1 MLQIKRSELKKLAQ
15 NKLGDDSIESQNK
28 VLVMISTSLAART
41 SYTVVGDEKEV
52 DFNKMIELHDRLI
65 NQDPPHSSPMEHC
78 ARAMS
83 DEEYFKSYRGNTL
96 PLGYLNKEDALIEG
110 YLDKKDKNVG
120 WCGPYKGFM
129 SYRYFIDNK
138 IEL

>member
-41 SYTVVGDEKEV
+41 SYTVVGHEKELNAHSLI
-52 DFNKMIELHDRLI
+52 DLHDRLLS
-65 NQDPPHSSPMEHC
+65 QDPPHSSPLEHC

-83 DEEYFKSYRGNTL
+83 DEEYVSFIKGVPDMIEYEKDEIAISYLKT
-96 PLGYLNKEDALIEG
+96 YEDSPEA
-110 YLDKKDKNVG
+110 G
-120 WCGPYKGFM
+120 WCYNLKGFI
-129 SYRYFIDNK
+129 SYRYLIDNK
-138 IEL
+138 GNM